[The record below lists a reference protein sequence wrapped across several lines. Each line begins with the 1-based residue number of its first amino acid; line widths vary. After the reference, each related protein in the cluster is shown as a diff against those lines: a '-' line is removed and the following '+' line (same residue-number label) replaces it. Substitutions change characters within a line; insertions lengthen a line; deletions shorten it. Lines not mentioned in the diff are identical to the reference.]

1 MPLIFVS
8 KEQLDMNKLK
18 FRDVMA
24 RIETLL
30 ELKWKQMETI
40 ELPNT
45 KGAVQY
51 ETLDRMLLEKIQ
63 SEFDNL
69 IQAFNEN
76 EEVRYVSHE
85 GYDAEFEEDD

>member
-8 KEQLDMNKLK
+8 KEHLGMNKLK
-18 FRDVMA
+18 VKDVMA
-24 RIETLL
+24 RMETLL

-51 ETLDRMLLEKIQ
+51 ETLDRMLLEKVQ
-63 SEFDNL
+63 MEFDNL
-69 IQAFNEN
+69 IKAFNEN
-76 EEVRYVSHE
+76 ETDPYISHE
-85 GYDAEFEEDD
+85 GYDDELEED

>member
-8 KEQLDMNKLK
+8 KEHLDMNKIKLK
-18 FRDVMA
+18 DVMA
-24 RIETLL
+24 RMETLL

-45 KGAVQY
+45 KGAFQY

-63 SEFDNL
+63 MEFDNL

-76 EEVRYVSHE
+76 ETDPYISHE
-85 GYDAEFEEDD
+85 GYDDELEED